1 MMLGLHRSDSPA
13 SLLLGFVVVSAISL
27 SCSSCAGYKW
37 GDAKPKHLA
46 TVHNLNVAMVENNT
60 QIPRAAALAT
70 NCLIDAITQD
80 GTYRVSRIDTADAR
94 LLTTLEKIEHRQAR
108 STREDILRSEELEME
123 AHLSWSLVDARNPA
137 RVLASGTSRGS
148 TRFFVDPNLQTA
160 RQTALV
166 DAIKRAT
173 EGVVARF
180 SEGF

>member
-1 MMLGLHRSDSPA
+1 M
-13 SLLLGFVVVSAISL
+13 SAISL

-70 NCLIDAITQD
+70 NCLIDAITRD

-123 AHLSWSLVDARNPA
+123 AELGRRRPCRPSFRSPA
-137 RVLASGTSRGS
+137 RGL
-148 TRFFVDPNLQTA
+148 L
-160 RQTALV
+160 
-166 DAIKRAT
+166 
-173 EGVVARF
+173 E
-180 SEGF
+180 